1 MLFPGRQAGQPMSPG
16 ALREHLQAAGIS
28 PRSARVT
35 ALRHYLQHA
44 PPPVVAKALGYT
56 EVTTAYVA
64 TDVGASRSR
73 YAPGSHTP

>member
-1 MLFPGRQAGQPMSPG
+1 MSPG
-16 ALREHLQAAGIS
+16 ALREHLREAGIS

-35 ALRHYLQHA
+35 ALRHYLRHA

-56 EVTTAYVA
+56 GAATAYVA
-64 TDVGASRSR
+64 TEVGAPWSR